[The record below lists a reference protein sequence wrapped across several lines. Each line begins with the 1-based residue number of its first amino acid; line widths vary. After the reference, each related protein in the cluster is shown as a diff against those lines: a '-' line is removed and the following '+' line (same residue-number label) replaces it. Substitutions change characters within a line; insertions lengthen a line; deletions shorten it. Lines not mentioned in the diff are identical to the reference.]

1 MHAAADDDA
10 DFWESAGFSDPDLD
24 YDWSLPSLK
33 DTPRSLADLA
43 PPSPLITGNDNV
55 DLKASGVDTAESEPD
70 QLETDSAVPGKLDP
84 TPPTPRSWSLAPSS
98 PEESAHSTELLQ
110 EYREYLTDVMQKM
123 MFVSGETAEAS
134 AETTWLIEEIVR
146 EQVVHMVSLQ
156 PRP

>member
-10 DFWESAGFSDPDLD
+10 DFWESAGLSDPELD
-24 YDWSLPSLK
+24 YDWSPSSFQ
-33 DTPRSLADLA
+33 DIPRSVADLG
-43 PPSPLITGNDNV
+43 PRFPLNTGKGDIDAN
-55 DLKASGVDTAESEPD
+55 ASSVNTVESV
-70 QLETDSAVPGKLDP
+70 TDKRVTNSAVPGKSDP
-84 TPPTPRSWSLAPSS
+84 TPSTPGSLSPAPSS
-98 PEESAHSTELLQ
+98 PEESAHSTEVLQ